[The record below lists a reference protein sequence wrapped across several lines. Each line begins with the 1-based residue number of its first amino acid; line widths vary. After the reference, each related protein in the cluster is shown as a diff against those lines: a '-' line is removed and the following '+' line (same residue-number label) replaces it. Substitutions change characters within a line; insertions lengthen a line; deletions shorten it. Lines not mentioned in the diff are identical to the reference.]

1 MKLHTF
7 GPAANGRRVAVF
19 LAEKG
24 VEIETS
30 DLNVREGAQYE
41 EPFTTMNPFHCV
53 PFLELDSGQIIA
65 ESIAICRY
73 IEAKHPEP
81 SLFGR
86 TDEEKADIEMW
97 LRRIELDAFIPLL
110 HAVRNKAPMFEGRVL
125 PGHRSDL
132 PQLPDMVQRGMETA
146 ELFLNRTDPLLE
158 GREFLAGETISIAD
172 IIGALTMNTAVMVG
186 LDIEGGWPNIH
197 RWHQAITAR
206 PSMQI

>member
-24 VEIETS
+24 VELETS

-41 EPFTTMNPFHCV
+41 EPFSTMNPFHCV
-53 PFLELDSGQIIA
+53 PFLELDNGQVIA

-110 HAVRNKAPMFEGRVL
+110 HAVRNKVPMFEGRVL

-132 PQLPDMVQRGMETA
+132 PQLPEMVQRGMETA
-146 ELFLNRTDPLLE
+146 ELFLNRTDPLLK
-158 GREFLAGETISIAD
+158 GREFLAGEAMSIAD

-186 LDIEGGWPNIH
+186 MDIKAWPNIH
-197 RWHQAITAR
+197 RWHQTICSR
-206 PSMQI
+206 PSMQD

>member
-24 VEIETS
+24 VEIETNE
-30 DLNVREGAQYE
+30 LNVREGAQYA
-41 EPFTTMNPFHCV
+41 EPFASLNPFHCV
-53 PFLELDSGQIIA
+53 PFLELDSGQVIA

-81 SLFGR
+81 PLFGR
-86 TDEEKADIEMW
+86 TDEEKAGIEMW

-125 PGHRSDL
+125 PGHHSDL
-132 PQLPDMVQRGMETA
+132 PQLPAMVERGIETA
-146 ELFLNRTDPLLE
+146 ALFLNRTDPLLQ
-158 GREFLAGETISIAD
+158 GREYLAGEAISIAD
-172 IIGALTMNTAVMVG
+172 IIGALTMDMAARVG
-186 LDIEGGWPNIH
+186 MDIEGGWPNVH
-197 RWHQAITAR
+197 RWHQAISAR
-206 PSMQI
+206 PSMQT

>member
-24 VEIETS
+24 LEIEIS
-30 DLNVREGAQYE
+30 ELNVREGAQYE

-53 PFLELDSGQIIA
+53 PFLELDSGQVIS

-81 SLFGR
+81 ALFGG
-86 TDEEKADIEMW
+86 TDEEKADVEMW

-125 PGHRSDL
+125 PGYRSDL
-132 PQLPDMVQRGMETA
+132 PQLPEMTQRGVETTA
-146 ELFLNRTDPLLE
+146 LFLDRTDPLLD
-158 GREFLAGETISIAD
+158 GKEFIAGDAISIAD
-172 IIGALTMNTAVMVG
+172 LIGALTMNTAVMVG
-186 LDIEGGWPNIH
+186 MDLEGGWPNVH
-197 RWHQAITAR
+197 RWHQAISAR
-206 PSMQI
+206 PSMQG

>member
-30 DLNVREGAQYE
+30 ELNVREGAQYE
-41 EPFTTMNPFHCV
+41 KPFTSMNPFHCV
-53 PFLELDSGQIIA
+53 PFLELDSGQVIS

-81 SLFGR
+81 PLFGR
-86 TDEEKADIEMW
+86 TDEEKAEIEMW

-110 HAVRNKAPMFEGRVL
+110 HAIRNKAPMFEGRVL
-125 PGHRSDL
+125 PGNRSDL
-132 PQLPDMVQRGMETA
+132 PQLPEMVQRGMETA
-146 ELFLNRTDPLLE
+146 ALFLDRTDPLLE
-158 GREFLAGETISIAD
+158 GREFIAGDAISMAD
-172 IIGALTMNTAVMVG
+172 LIGALTMNTAVMVG
-186 LDIEGGWPNIH
+186 MDIESGWPNIH
-197 RWHQAITAR
+197 RWHQAISAR
-206 PSMQI
+206 PSMQV